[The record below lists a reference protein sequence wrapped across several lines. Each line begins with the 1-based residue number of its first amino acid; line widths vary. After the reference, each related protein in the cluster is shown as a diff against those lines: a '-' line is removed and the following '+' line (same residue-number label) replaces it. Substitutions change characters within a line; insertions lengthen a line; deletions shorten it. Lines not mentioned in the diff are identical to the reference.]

1 MLDTGSQIS
10 VCSYSTFIKL
20 GGDPN
25 SLDKSRSFSIS
36 STTEL
41 RDDCIL
47 GVVKIDLYIMLK
59 MKQGQPEFGKTF
71 VNMLVGKEQLDI
83 ENKVILGVDVLHR
96 AKIMI
101 HSNGHQFALVAR
113 LEKENGHVAR
123 VRLQP
128 HLWEKDIELKS
139 DALDS
144 NANGMILNGSSK
156 LLFTS
161 EATVRNKNLVN
172 KNVVLQP
179 MYSITWEN
187 NWTILINSNLL
198 RVKISYRGYYAHRMI

>member
-1 MLDTGSQIS
+1 MPFTDCILDFSKTGQSQPVIACMLDTGSQIS
-10 VCSYSTFIKL
+10 VCPYSMFVKL

-41 RDDCIL
+41 WDDCIL
-47 GVVKIDLYIMLK
+47 RVVKIDLYIMLK
-59 MKQGQPEFGKTF
+59 MKKGQPEFGKTF

-123 VRLQP
+123 VHLQP
-128 HLWEKDIELKS
+128 HLWKK
-139 DALDS
+139 
-144 NANGMILNGSSK
+144 
-156 LLFTS
+156 
-161 EATVRNKNLVN
+161 R
-172 KNVVLQP
+172 
-179 MYSITWEN
+179 
-187 NWTILINSNLL
+187 
-198 RVKISYRGYYAHRMI
+198 YRIKK